1 MVAGVSVRARML
13 RRMQSKAKV
22 QKSLKDPRGS
32 LHYGLAQRYWPE
44 AGGGWGSAGPQL
56 LMSRRRPSELSWA
69 MQSAPLCW
77 AVALQGPRSL
87 RLGWAVRVSYQAR
100 LWSCRPGWG
109 ASCRPLRR
117 KHRSIGSL
125 PKVLQVE
132 QDAIKSMPGRGGGGG
147 GRSRFPVTSES
158 YT

>member
-1 MVAGVSVRARML
+1 
-13 RRMQSKAKV
+13 
-22 QKSLKDPRGS
+22 
-32 LHYGLAQRYWPE
+32 
-44 AGGGWGSAGPQL
+44 
-56 LMSRRRPSELSWA
+56 MSRRRPSELSRRRWL
-69 MQSAPLCW
+69 LCVGLW
-77 AVALQGPRSL
+77 LCEGTGPRRL

-132 QDAIKSMPGRGGGGG
+132 QEAIKSMPGRGGTLTLPCHFRELCLNQVRQTYLFTR
-147 GRSRFPVTSES
+147 RSLQMMTTEANLPPLPWMPGVVWRSPAPEETSEDD
-158 YT
+158 